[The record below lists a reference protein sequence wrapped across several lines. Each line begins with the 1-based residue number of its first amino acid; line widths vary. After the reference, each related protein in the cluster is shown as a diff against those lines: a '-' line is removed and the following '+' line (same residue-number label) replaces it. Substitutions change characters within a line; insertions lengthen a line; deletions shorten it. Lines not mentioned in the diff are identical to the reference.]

1 MIEDASSIGS
11 AAEACWA
18 IVPVRTLEGAKSRLG
33 EVLDPEERRDLAVA
47 LLGRTVRAAV
57 AARTIAGVLVV
68 SPDPAALEIAAAAG
82 ARPLR
87 QETSGLNA
95 AVAEARAEARRL
107 GAAEIVVLPTDLPRI
122 SAAGIEDV
130 IGEAR
135 RTPGPLVLLVPD
147 RHGRG
152 TNVLFLRPPE
162 VIDVAFGGDSRL
174 AHAARAEAAG
184 VAYRELEG
192 PLTMDL
198 DTPDD
203 LVLAEPLLLALD
215 GRSPDGEPLHG
226 R

>member
-1 MIEDASSIGS
+1 MKTPEQAASVSQTS
-11 AAEACWA
+11 APAPGACWA

-47 LLGRTVRAAV
+47 LLERTVRAA
-57 AARTIAGVLVV
+57 AGATTLAGVVAV
-68 SPDPAALEIAAAAG
+68 SPDPEALEIAAAAG
-82 ARPLR
+82 ARPILQR
-87 QETSGLNA
+87 TSGLNA

-107 GAAEIVVLPTDLPRI
+107 GATEVLVLPTDLPRI
-122 SAAGIEDV
+122 SSAAVDELV
-130 IGEAR
+130 AEAR

-152 TNVLFLRPPE
+152 TNALFLRPPE
-162 VIDVAFGGDSRL
+162 VIEVAFGGDSRL
-174 AHAARAEAAG
+174 AHSARAAAAG
-184 VAYRELEG
+184 VPYRELDG

-203 LVLAEPLLLALD
+203 LVLAEPLLL
-215 GRSPDGEPLHG
+215 GSPHA

>member
-1 MIEDASSIGS
+1 MSERGGRSTP

-18 IVPVRTLEGAKSRLG
+18 IVPIRTLEGAKSRLG
-33 EVLDPEERRDLAVA
+33 EVLDAEERRDLAVA
-47 LLGRTVRAAV
+47 LLERTVRAAAEATTV
-57 AARTIAGVLVV
+57 SGVLAV

-82 ARPLR
+82 ARPLPQR
-87 QETSGLNA
+87 TRGLNA
-95 AVAEARAEARRL
+95 AVAEARAAAQDL
-107 GAAEIVVLPTDLPRI
+107 GATEILVLPTDLPRI
-122 SAAGIEDV
+122 SPAVVDELVA
-130 IGEAR
+130 EAR

-152 TNVLFLRPPE
+152 TNALLLRPPE
-162 VIDVAFGGDSRL
+162 VIEVAFGGDSRL

-184 VAYRELEG
+184 VPYREVDG

-203 LVLAEPLLLALD
+203 LVLAEPLLL
-215 GRSPDGEPLHG
+215 GSLHG